1 MSYSDFK
8 TIDEVIDKFSLEV
21 ISEPFA
27 DRLAI
32 EIEDYPFAKIKGK
45 VQNEMSFVNE
55 VTICEDIIK
64 PILDLVAEKYSN
76 LFVWSHVPYNVDP
89 DEGLKGEPDYL
100 IAPKIKYRSMA
111 LPPLCVIEAK
121 QEKFDEGWAQAL
133 AEMVAASR
141 QGVKVCYASVTTGDI
156 WMFGQMESG
165 RSFTKDPRKISA
177 TTDLQWVFDAL
188 NWMFDKANEQVQ
200 PGGLN
205 QPEWNGVRK

>member
-1 MSYSDFK
+1 MSYGDFK
-8 TIDEVIDKFSLEV
+8 TIDEVVDKFSLQV
-21 ISEPFA
+21 VSKPFIE
-27 DRLAI
+27 RLAL
-32 EIEDYPFAKIKGK
+32 EIENYPFAKIERKL
-45 VQNEMSFVNE
+45 QDEMSFVNE

-76 LFVWSHVPYNVDP
+76 LFVWSHVPYNVEP

-141 QGVKVCYASVTTGDI
+141 QGVKICYASVTTGDI
-156 WMFGQMESG
+156 WMFGQLKNG
-165 RSFTKDPRKISA
+165 HFFTKDTRKISA
-177 TTDLQWVFDAL
+177 TTDLQWVFDSL
-188 NWMFDKANEQVQ
+188 NWMFSKANEQV
-200 PGGLN
+200 
-205 QPEWNGVRK
+205 